1 MPPMKILPPCFAA
14 IAARAAP
21 LSGMLRI
28 VPVEAL
34 VVAIEPKGLLVITS
48 VKASGWSGKPYT
60 ANVSAPPPCPPTSRF
75 KVAETRDWLDRS
87 GMANSNQLR
96 NWARFVPLENDV
108 APAK

>member
-21 LSGMLRI
+21 LRGMLRI

-48 VKASGWSGKPYT
+48 VKASGLGQQAVYGKRQCATTVP
-60 ANVSAPPPCPPTSRF
+60 ANI
-75 KVAETRDWLDRS
+75 
-87 GMANSNQLR
+87 QL
-96 NWARFVPLENDV
+96 
-108 APAK
+108 